1 MTTAATNFLDTNIL
15 IYAISDDRRA
25 IQAQALLDLP
35 FVVSGQTL
43 NEFANVARKKL
54 SMSWQDTST
63 AIEAIVSISTLVV
76 PVDEKV
82 TLAALKLAPLYNLSF
97 YDAAM
102 IAAALQAGCKQY
114 YSEDMQHGLVVEKHL
129 TIVNPFH

>member
-1 MTTAATNFLDTNIL
+1 MTAVATNFLDTNIL
-15 IYAISDDRRA
+15 IYAISDDSRA
-25 IQAQALLDLP
+25 IQAQALLHQP

-54 SMSWQDTST
+54 SMSWLDISA
-63 AIEAIVSISTLVV
+63 AIEALVSISKLVV
-76 PVDEKV
+76 PVDQKI
-82 TLAALKLAPLYNLSF
+82 TFAALKLAPLYNLSF

-102 IAAALQAGCKQY
+102 IAAALQAGCTQY

-129 TIVNPFH
+129 TIVNPFR